1 MGLKVLYIWKKNL
14 GGSWTLSKLFIN
26 WIYFKGPS
34 LFRCKKRHIFAKE
47 NIHKLKGIQY
57 LDIYLRNV
65 SSLLVTEISFM
76 KVTKIF
82 KQKYHG
88 CSKPIWHQWG
98 HFAHISEPSEIWS
111 NFFSYQIEIERGV
124 ISFQTPDLVLNLLSS
139 TPSLQKLIFN
149 FHQILRQLLLNG
161 CKLADKIIYIS
172 FTTNQFCKNGHY
184 WKQFWTTFRY
194 IVHFEYVW
202 CTFVLHS
209 IVGYW
214 SQ

>member
-1 MGLKVLYIWKKNL
+1 M
-14 GGSWTLSKLFIN
+14 
-26 WIYFKGPS
+26 
-34 LFRCKKRHIFAKE
+34 
-47 NIHKLKGIQY
+47 
-57 LDIYLRNV
+57 

-76 KVTKIF
+76 KNTKIF

-88 CSKPIWHQWG
+88 CSKPIWHQWW

-124 ISFQTPDLVLNLLSS
+124 ISFQTTDLVLNLLSS

-194 IVHFEYVW
+194 IVPFEYVW
-202 CTFVLHS
+202 CTFCVTFHSRLLKSIILTLHPS
-209 IVGYW
+209 IFTLI
-214 SQ
+214 